1 MDGFSTLSGKWYTGT
16 GDSGLTRIPSIG
28 QVWKDDKLVEALGN
42 LDELNSVLG
51 VVASLYPRLR
61 ELIHDIQRD
70 IFEIS
75 SEIAGFSMGFGK
87 YKVEKIEKLI
97 EVYGNQLDP
106 LKNFVLPGG
115 HIASSFLHL
124 ARSVCRR
131 AERSVVSL
139 YRENITK
146 EDHVIYLNRLSSLLF
161 VLGLWVNKETGNP
174 DVIWKGKSK

>member
-1 MDGFSTLSGKWYTGT
+1 MSGKWYTGT

-51 VVASLYPRLR
+51 VVVSLYPDLR
-61 ELIHDIQRD
+61 DPIQDIQKD

-75 SEIAGFSMGFGK
+75 SEIAGFDMGFEK
-87 YKVEKIEKLI
+87 DKIEKIEKLI
-97 EVYGNQLDP
+97 DIYGNQLDP

-115 HIASSFLHL
+115 HLASSFLHL
-124 ARSVCRR
+124 ARAVCRR

-139 YRENITK
+139 YRENRTR
-146 EDHVIYLNRLSSLLF
+146 ESHVIYLNRLSSLLF
-161 VLGLWVNKETGNP
+161 VLGLWVNKKTGNQ